1 MRAKLN
7 ESLVELDAEFDL
19 SFEGDF
25 VRITLHARGGSLP
38 QKRTNPDYEQALQL
52 ILERLA
58 QSDSTLH
65 QVRLASKPVI
75 HLPPGQRQLDLAD
88 IELPVQLGPIGDVT
102 PVRLAIRRAAFQAN
116 NRSANVGHGNA
127 TKRIELVASCPLG
140 PSQVAEFLEWGV
152 PDGVAA
158 SSIEVDERTFLEG
171 GLVMRTHLQRERN
184 QAVVARAKSTFKSK
198 HGRLFCEVC
207 GFDYE
212 AVFGELGADFIEA
225 HHDRPLSELTESS
238 ATTVAD
244 LRMVCSNCHRML
256 HRRRPWLSV
265 DELREV
271 VNSKMPG

>member
-1 MRAKLN
+1 MKAKLN
-7 ESLVELDAEFDL
+7 ESLSELDAEFDL
-19 SFEGDF
+19 AFEGDF

-38 QKRTNPDYEQALQL
+38 QKRTNPDYEQVLQL

-75 HLPPGQRQLDLAD
+75 HLPPGQRQLNLAD
-88 IELPVQLGPIGDVT
+88 VELPVQLGSIEDLT
-102 PVRLAIRRAAFQAN
+102 AVRLAIRRAAFQAN
-116 NRSANVGHGNA
+116 NQSANVGHGNA
-127 TKRIELVASCPLG
+127 TKRIELVASCPLE

-152 PDGVAA
+152 IDGVKT
-158 SSIEVDERTFLEG
+158 SSIAVDERTFVEG

-184 QAVVARAKSTFKSK
+184 QAVVALAKSTFKSK

-207 GFDYE
+207 GFDFE
-212 AVFGELGADFIEA
+212 ETFGELGADFIEA

-244 LRMVCSNCHRML
+244 LRMVCSNCHRIL

-265 DELREV
+265 DELRERV
-271 VNSKMPG
+271 KL